1 MAADIISV
9 VAYTDV
15 NADLPLRLKS
25 APKGERIGHPFVR
38 QMLVVSVRWHNE
50 SLPHPMASQIATP
63 SKGDC
68 LKGVF

>member
-1 MAADIISV
+1 M
-9 VAYTDV
+9 
-15 NADLPLRLKS
+15 PLEM
-25 APKGERIGHPFVR
+25 GERIGHPLVR
-38 QMLVVSVRWHNE
+38 QMLVVSVQWHNE

>member
-9 VAYTDV
+9 VPYTDV

-38 QMLVVSVRWHNE
+38 QMLAVYVQWHNE

-63 SKGDC
+63 SMGDC